1 MATNFKYLFTPLQMK
16 SVELP
21 NRIFQA
27 AHSHGYDDHI
37 ENYGIPGEKEVHYQ
51 VERAKGGAGLL
62 IMGEQI
68 VHPTS
73 GDTGGLRDV
82 PCGYR
87 EEIIPRYKKIAE
99 AVHVYATKIFSQ
111 VSHVGVQAS
120 GDHQDDLQQVW
131 VPSNIP
137 GFLSFANAKEMEI
150 EDIQEV
156 IEGFAKA
163 ARNAKE
169 GGLDGVEIHGAHGY
183 LPHEF
188 LSPVANKRRDKYGG
202 DLRGRMT
209 FLMEVVHS
217 VREAVGEDF
226 VVGVRINADD
236 FMPGGITLDD
246 AKEVAMTLEGT
257 NKVDY
262 ISMSA
267 GTLWTARS
275 AGAMI
280 STYLYPPGFLI
291 PYAGAI
297 KQVLKKTPLFGVGA
311 INSPE
316 LAERIL
322 AEGQADMVGM
332 TRALITD
339 PELPK
344 KAREGRVDDIRGCI
358 RCLQGCLLRAASS
371 IPMGCVHNP
380 AVGREKRLGIGTL
393 KPAEKKKKVMVI
405 GGGPAGLKAA
415 EIAALRNHKVV
426 LYEKEGCLGGQVK
439 LASIAPLRQ
448 EFGEVVRYL
457 EVQVKKLGVEVKL
470 SQEADEETVRAEQP
484 DAVVVATG
492 CVPIRSLFLTD
503 QFIEVMIPG
512 VEQDNVMSLWD
523 VLRAKEKVG
532 KKVVI
537 VVNTDMHPR
546 NLAVAD
552 YLAGDKDKRVEII
565 TSTRSVFP
573 QRIHPFET
581 SALAR
586 RIREKGIITHLS
598 TQVKKITGDKV
609 IIQTGGDGEGVI
621 GEVDTI
627 VWATGAK
634 ANDSL
639 YFELK
644 GNVNELY
651 RVGDC
656 VSPRWVDFAV
666 WEGEMLGRSL

>member
-1 MATNFKYLFTPLQMK
+1 MADNFKYLFTPLQIK
-16 SVELP
+16 SVEIP
-21 NRIFQA
+21 NRIYQS

-37 ENYGIPGEKEVHYQ
+37 ENYGIPGEKELYYQ

-62 IMGEQI
+62 ILGEQV

-73 GDTGGLRDV
+73 GDTGGLRET
-82 PCGYR
+82 PCGYK
-87 EEIIPRYKKIAE
+87 EDVIPRYKMLAD
-99 AVHVYATKIFSQ
+99 AVHAYGTKIFSQ
-111 VSHVGVQAS
+111 VSHVGVLAS

-137 GFLSFANAKEMEI
+137 GFPSFANAKEMEN
-150 EDIQEV
+150 EDIEEV
-156 IEGFAKA
+156 IKGFAKA
-163 ARNAKE
+163 ACNAKD

-183 LPHEF
+183 LAHQF

-209 FLMEVVHS
+209 FLLGVMES
-217 VREAVGEDF
+217 VREAVGDDF

-236 FMPGGITLDD
+236 FMPGGINLDD
-246 AKEVAMTLEGT
+246 AKEIARTLEGT

-262 ISMSA
+262 ISVSA

-275 AGAMI
+275 ASAITSSYM
-280 STYLYPPGFLI
+280 YPPGFLI

-297 KQVLKKTPLFGVGA
+297 KQVLKKTPLFCVGA

-316 LAERIL
+316 LAEKIL
-322 AEGQADMVGM
+322 TNGQADMIGM

-358 RCLQGCLLRAASS
+358 RCLQGCMLRAASS
-371 IPMGCVHNP
+371 LPMGCVHNP
-380 AVGREKRLGIGTL
+380 AVGREKRFGIGTL
-393 KPAEKKKKVMVI
+393 KPADKIKKVMVI
-405 GGGPAGLKAA
+405 GGGPAGMKVA
-415 EIAALRNHKVV
+415 EIAARRKHRVV
-426 LYEKEGCLGGQVK
+426 LYEKEGFLGGQVK

-470 SQEADEETVRAEQP
+470 SQEADEEMVRAEQP
-484 DAVVVATG
+484 DVVVVATG
-492 CVPIRSLFLTD
+492 CEPVRSLFLTD
-503 QFIEVMIPG
+503 QFTEVTIPG
-512 VEQDNVMSLWD
+512 VEQDNVISVWD

-532 KKVVI
+532 KRVVI

-552 YLAGDKDKRVEII
+552 YLASDKDRRVEVI
-565 TSTRSVFP
+565 TSTRSILP
-573 QRIHPFET
+573 QRIHPWET

-586 RIREKGIITHLS
+586 LIREKGIITHVS
-598 TQVKKITGDKV
+598 TQVKEISGDKV
-609 IIQTGGDGEGVI
+609 AIQTGRDSESVIDG
-621 GEVDTI
+621 VDTI

-639 YFELK
+639 YFKLK
-644 GNVNELY
+644 GTVKELH

-656 VSPRWVDFAV
+656 VSPRWVDFAI